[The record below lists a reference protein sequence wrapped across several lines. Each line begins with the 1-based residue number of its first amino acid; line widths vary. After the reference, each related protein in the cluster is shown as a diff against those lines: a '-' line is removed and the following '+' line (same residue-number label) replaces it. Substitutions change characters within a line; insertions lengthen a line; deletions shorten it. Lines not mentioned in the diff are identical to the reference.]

1 MDNTDVMD
9 ALYQAD
15 RCLEQ
20 IAVKGDAAIL
30 LVAARKHL
38 KVAYDQLKEA
48 QSSEEVTKDA

>member
-9 ALYQAD
+9 ALFQAD

-38 KVAYDQLKEA
+38 KGAYDQLKKM
-48 QSSEEVTKDA
+48 QSEKVSEDA